1 MFERGERTA
10 NTTSRTPQRR
20 AWETTLDGQG
30 AVQGILWCSAGS
42 KNYGDLVGKR
52 IVAGISHAADGINSS
67 SKYYRMVNG
76 YQ

>member
-42 KNYGDLVGKR
+42 KNYGELVGKKLVAM
-52 IVAGISHAADGINSS
+52 VAGISRTADGIDSS
-67 SKYYRMVNG
+67 SKPRDS
-76 YQ
+76 